1 MGMMRSCAAPKI
13 EMMADSMSEDSMD
26 FDSMDLCAGPQMMN
40 KMAPPPPGCPP
51 PSPSA
56 VMQQNQQNLP
66 QRQIN
71 KPLSNKYQTITNAQ
85 DPSGFWSS
93 IAPIDLEPENG
104 KLILGKLVDEQVS
117 ATLYALVLL
126 LSKFGSQ
133 YNEWKLTAIKG
144 VSFLK
149 SKFGE
154 NAVDKF
160 NEVASEVGV
169 SVDDDLVDELF
180 E

>member
-1 MGMMRSCAAPKI
+1 
-13 EMMADSMSEDSMD
+13 MMADSMSEEEDMTYG
-26 FDSMDLCAGPQMMN
+26 AAPAMMN
-40 KMAPPPPGCPP
+40 MMAPPPPGCPAPSMAFSSMP
-51 PSPSA
+51 PPPPPA
-56 VMQQNQQNLP
+56 AAT
-66 QRQIN
+66 QIN
-71 KPLSNKYQTITNAQ
+71 KPLSSNYQTITNAQ

-93 IAPIDLEPENG
+93 IAPIDLEPANG

-117 ATLYALVLL
+117 ATIYALILL

-160 NEVASEVGV
+160 NEIVSEVGV